1 MRSTLILVLMGT
13 LVFLPGV
20 IFAETAADCLAACAA
35 EKASRDDNCPSQ
47 GDDVEQA
54 RAQCLQ
60 ESQDAYNSCLSKCQ
74 QPASSETP
82 AQN

>member
-1 MRSTLILVLMGT
+1 MRSVIILAMIGS
-13 LVFLPGV
+13 LVFLSGAV
-20 IFAETAADCLAACAA
+20 FAQTAADCMAACAA
-35 EKASRDDNCPSQ
+35 EKTSRDDNCPPP
-47 GDDVEQA
+47 GEDTDQA

-74 QPASSETP
+74 QPASPDAP